1 MSTEAVSP
9 LRQRMIED
17 MVIRQF
23 GEPRSTITSARSGS
37 SRPFS
42 AARRI
47 GPSRKISGATSST
60 SPRSA
65 RAIPG

>member
-23 GEPRSTITSARSGS
+23 GEHTKRDYIRQVGS

-47 GPSRKISGATSST
+47 GPNRRISGATSSI
-60 SPRSA
+60 SPRSE
-65 RAIPG
+65 RAIRA